1 MDREMWVEK
10 YRPQTV
16 AEVVGN
22 EEAKAAFLNWLKKRR
37 KQKAVLLYGP
47 AGVGKTALV
56 HAAAH
61 DLKYKLIEMNA
72 SDARTRKAMMEIAG
86 PAISLAS
93 LDAFSL
99 DIKGSLLLL
108 DEVDGIFGRE
118 DQGGVGA
125 IVKIIKESQIPIV
138 LTANNPDILKLRPII
153 DASDLIKF
161 RGVRT
166 PLLVALLQKICQ
178 TEEISVEREGLEI
191 IAQSGQGDVR
201 SAINDLQTLCEGKSA
216 LRKEDIQRIS
226 ARNRTFDVHQTL
238 RGAFSAASPQEAWS
252 ILNNS
257 VIDYDTLLFAIH
269 DNLPLR
275 YRNPENLAAA
285 YDILSR
291 ADVFMGRIGTEVWR
305 LLPYV
310 YDLLAQ
316 SSTIAPETF
325 QSFKPIFPPT
335 KFSLLKWTGRE
346 RAILENICAKIG
358 AKCHVSKRSAN
369 LNFVPFLRVIFKK
382 ESDRASKIAKW
393 LGLDEEPLEYLKRMA

>member
-1 MDREMWVEK
+1 MWVEK
-10 YRPQTV
+10 YRPETV

-22 EEAKAAFLNWLKKRR
+22 EEARAAFVDWLKKRR

-72 SDARTRKAMMEIAG
+72 SDTRTRKAITEIAG
-86 PAISLAS
+86 PATSLAS
-93 LDAFSL
+93 LDTFSL
-99 DIKGSLLLL
+99 DVKGSLLLF

-118 DQGGVGA
+118 DRGGVGA

-138 LTANNPDILKLRPII
+138 LTANNPDIQKLRPITKV
-153 DASDLIKF
+153 SDLIKF
-161 RGVRT
+161 RGVRP
-166 PLLVALLQKICQ
+166 PLLVALLQRICQ
-178 TEEISVEREGLEI
+178 TEGVSAEKEALEA
-191 IAQSGQGDVR
+191 IAQNIQGDVR
-201 SAINDLQTLCEGKSA
+201 SAVNDLQTLCEGKSTI
-216 LRKEDIQRIS
+216 RKEDVQRLS
-226 ARNRTFDVHQTL
+226 TRNRTLDIHQTL
-238 RGAFSAASPQEAWS
+238 RDAFSAASSQEAWS

-257 VIDYDTLLFAIH
+257 VTDYDTLLLVIH
-269 DNLPLR
+269 NNLPLR
-275 YRNPENLAAA
+275 YRNPENLAVA

-291 ADVFMGRIGTEVWR
+291 ADVFRGRIGTEVWR

-316 SSTIAPETF
+316 SATVAPKTF
-325 QSFKPIFPPT
+325 QPFNPIFPPT

-346 RAILENICAKIG
+346 RAILENICAKIS

-369 LNFVPFLRVIFKK
+369 LEFIPFLRAIFKK
-382 ESDRASKIAKW
+382 GTDETSKIATW
-393 LGLDEEPLEYLKRMA
+393 LRLDEESLEYLRGIA